1 MTAEAEPAP
10 AEPAE
15 AEPAEAEPAE
25 TAPAEAEPAE
35 ATEATQL
42 DALVATNL
50 HGLGSVRL
58 RKFSDT
64 DLRRLLC
71 LLVADCTPEAVNAL
85 DTDALVEALLAEK
98 KRLDKQKKGKGK
110 DDKLKTASALW
121 HTLAVG
127 LHKQCAA
134 LQYVHTQDTELPQPL
149 QIPEQLKIVSF
160 NALKLRLTD
169 PAHYAD
175 GSARP
180 TTKDGLLEDGLL
192 LMQHWQALCS
202 IMAGFDVIVMQE
214 IPGNEKLREERIA
227 IFLTMLSKGTAEG
240 RSWTHVHSIPSS
252 KAGGNKECHVA
263 FVKSPL
269 VIDKV
274 QTWQSAGVAPAV
286 MLDYAP
292 LQVLVSDPN
301 KPDFK
306 LCVTSVHLPPANPPE
321 RARQRD
327 AQLSAL
333 LKNYWDHVRAT
344 FNLARTQKGAKDA
357 GKAKEQVF
365 HVIAGDF
372 NVFPGL
378 QHTDAEGTELE
389 RFPLDKSDFV
399 FTIPETAA
407 TSSGGKNYD
416 NLLVDKRTYQR
427 YMPHGAVMRLVKQQK
442 SSSGILGLSDHCP
455 VVLTFEF
462 FEETK

>member
-1 MTAEAEPAP
+1 MPPLATRVPTMTAL
-10 AEPAE
+10 AE
-15 AEPAEAEPAE
+15 A
-25 TAPAEAEPAE
+25 APAEAAPAE
-35 ATEATQL
+35 ATEETQL

-58 RKFSDT
+58 RKKSDA
-64 DLRRLLC
+64 DLQNLLC
-71 LLVADCTPEAVNAL
+71 RMTESTPEAASAL
-85 DTDALVEALLAEK
+85 DTDALVETILAEK
-98 KRLDKQKKGKGK
+98 KRVDKQKKGKGK
-110 DDKLKTASALW
+110 DDKLRTTSALW

-134 LQYVHTQDTELPQPL
+134 LQYVHTQDTDLPQPL
-149 QIPEQLKIVSF
+149 QIPEQLKICSF

-192 LMQHWQALCS
+192 LMQHWQALAS

-214 IPGNEKLREERIA
+214 IPGSDDLREQRIA

-240 RSWTHVHSIPSS
+240 RVWSHVHSMPSG
-252 KAGGNKECHVA
+252 KAGGKKECHVA

-269 VIDKV
+269 TIEKV

-286 MLDYAP
+286 LLDYAP

-301 KPDFK
+301 QPRFK
-306 LCVTSVHLPPANPPE
+306 LCLTSVHLPPATPSE

-327 AQLSAL
+327 AQLGAM
-333 LKNYWDHVRAT
+333 LKGYWEHVRAT
-344 FNLARTQKGAKDA
+344 WNLAQTHKGAKDA
-357 GKAKEQVF
+357 CKAKEQEVF

-372 NVFPGL
+372 NIFPGKVDV
-378 QHTDAEGTELE
+378 DAEGTELE
-389 RFPLDKSDFV
+389 RFPLDKNDFV

-416 NLLVDKRTYQR
+416 NLLVDKSTYKR
-427 YMPHGAVMRLVKQQK
+427 YMPNGAVMRLVKQQNSAVGK
-442 SSSGILGLSDHCP
+442 MGLSDHNP
-455 VVLTFEF
+455 VVLTIEF
-462 FEETK
+462 FEEVGKK

>member
-1 MTAEAEPAP
+1 MTAEAEPAEP
-10 AEPAE
+10 AEPPQAE
-15 AEPAEAEPAE
+15 AAE
-25 TAPAEAEPAE
+25 TAPAEA
-35 ATEATQL
+35 TEETQL

-58 RKFSDT
+58 RKFSDA
-64 DLRRLLC
+64 DLRSLLC
-71 LLVADCTPEAVNAL
+71 LLAADCTPEAVNAL
-85 DTDALVEALLAEK
+85 DTDALVGALLAEK

-240 RSWTHVHSIPSS
+240 RSWTYVHSVPSG

-269 VIDKV
+269 TVEKV

-286 MLDYAP
+286 LLDYAP
-292 LQVLVSDPN
+292 LQVLLSDPD
-301 KPDFK
+301 KPNFK
-306 LCVTSVHLPPANPPE
+306 ICLTSVHLPPANPPE

-327 AQLSAL
+327 AQLGAL

-344 FNLARTQKGAKDA
+344 FDLARTQKGAKDA
-357 GKAKEQVF
+357 GKSKAKEQVF

-372 NVFPGL
+372 NVFPGKVD
-378 QHTDAEGTELE
+378 TDAEKTEVE
-389 RFPLDKSDFV
+389 RFPLDKNDFV

-416 NLLVDKRTYQR
+416 NILIDKSTYQR

-442 SSSGILGLSDHCP
+442 SSSGIVGLSDHFP
-455 VVLTFEF
+455 VVLTVEF